1 MSRTRSALLV
11 VLGIVVCLP
20 SAAWAQSSITGTVR
34 DTSGAVLPGVT
45 VEAASPALIEKVR
58 TGITDGQGVYRI
70 VDLRPGPYTVTFT
83 LQGFNTFRR
92 TGIELRAEFTASV
105 DADLMLGTVEETITV
120 TGEAPLVDTRS
131 ARAQTQYAAETLQAL
146 PGTGRLSTLISI
158 LPGAVMNNEGDRALG
173 NLSDRSQTRFAIH
186 GAPNAQPVIDGMNT
200 EMAASNTGVFVWNQI
215 NFQEV
220 VAETSGMGAD
230 RDTGGMQLNMIPR
243 DGGNIFSGLL
253 QLAYSGPD
261 LQSNNINDEL
271 IARGLD
277 SSTRGLA
284 SIKKFY
290 DVSGGG
296 GGPIRQN
303 RLWFFGAARKSVTQ
317 QYAAG
322 IFWNRHTQP
331 QSLLYEPDLSRPA
344 HSNDFY
350 RDYSL
355 RLTWQ
360 AAEKHKIVVGG
371 SFQANCNCV
380 YALFR
385 PQGGPL
391 VTPEAATEHA
401 YDPAYNITTT
411 WTYPATNRLMFMV
424 AGGANHI
431 TQTNRR
437 GLGVDENSIQV
448 TEQSL
453 DLKYGAA
460 YGATVGGSSYSTLP
474 RTQYH
479 EQFSLTYVPGS
490 HSVKAGVN
498 VRVVKTGNNDKYG
511 RDLFMANRA
520 ILYTFNNQRPVSL
533 QLLATPHHFEE
544 VAYDLAVYAQDQ
556 WTIRQLTLNLGLR
569 YNDVDMS
576 SPELVLAPGFF
587 VGERLVPAA
596 EHIPHWRNLSPR
608 VGAAYDLFGDGRTA
622 IKGSV
627 GRYPDVIRV
636 SPANPANQFSLTTN
650 RTWNDTLLGAA
661 DPRSGNFRPDCE
673 LLNPVANG
681 ECGAWSDQSFGRAR
695 RTTRNAP
702 DALEGFNKQFNNW
715 QASVSVQHELA
726 QGFALNVGYF
736 RTWYG
741 AFQVTDN
748 QAVPASGYDTFCIT
762 APSDRRLPGGGGNQ
776 ICGLYDINPAYFG
789 RVDTLVTQASNYGKQ
804 TQVYNG
810 VDITLNGRFLQNGQ
824 FSGGLSL
831 GRTVTDNCFLN
842 GNPSL
847 NNPAPTGAGLA
858 FLNVLPLPA
867 GSLIPRNSE
876 FCHVAPPWSSGTQLK
891 FLAVYPLP
899 WDLETSAIFQNSP
912 GIPMTASYVVTNA
925 QVRQAL
931 GRNLAACPS
940 QTVAACNATL
950 RTELVPPN
958 TMFEPR
964 LTQVDVRVS
973 RLFRLGGTSRLRGT
987 LDIYNVFNA
996 SNVLSMTPTYGP
1008 AWLNAAQV
1016 LSARLLRIGAQLDF

>member
-1 MSRTRSALLV
+1 MGAVRVRWLV
-11 VLGIVVCLP
+11 VLGVYALLP
-20 SAAWAQSSITGTVR
+20 SAVWAQSSITGTVR
-34 DTSGAVLPGVT
+34 DASGAVLPGVT
-45 VEAASPALIEKVR
+45 VEAASPALIEKAR
-58 TGITDGQGVYRI
+58 TAVTDGQGVYRI
-70 VDLRPGPYTVTFT
+70 VDLRPGPYEVTFT

-92 TGIELRAEFTASV
+92 TGIELRAEFNATV
-105 DADLMLGTVEETITV
+105 DAELMLGTVEETITV
-120 TGEAPLVDTRS
+120 SGEAPLVDTRS

-146 PGTGRLSTLISI
+146 PGTGRLSTLISV

-200 EMAASNTGVFVWNQI
+200 EMAASNTGVFVWNQT

-220 VAETSGMGAD
+220 VAETSGIGAD

-277 SSTRGLA
+277 NSTRGLA
-284 SIKKFY
+284 AIKKFY
-290 DVSGGG
+290 DASGGI

-322 IFWNRHTQP
+322 IYWNRHTQP
-331 QSLLYEPDLSRPA
+331 QSLLYEPDLNRPA

-360 AAEKHKIVVGG
+360 AAQKHKIVVGG

-401 YDPAYNITTT
+401 YEPAYNITTT
-411 WTYPATNRLMFMV
+411 WTYPATNRLMFMI

-460 YGATVGGSSYSTLP
+460 YGATVGGSSYSTIP

-479 EQFSLTYVPGS
+479 EQLSVTYVPGS

-498 VRVVKTGNNDKYG
+498 LRVVKTGNNDKYG

-544 VAYDLAVYAQDQ
+544 VAYDVALYAQDQ
-556 WTIRQLTLNLGLR
+556 WTIGRATLNLGLR
-569 YNDVDMS
+569 YNDIDMS

-587 VGERLVPAA
+587 VGERVVPAA
-596 EHIPHWRNLSPR
+596 EHIPHWRNVSPR
-608 VGAAYDLFGDGRTA
+608 LGAAYDLFGDGRTA
-622 IKGSV
+622 LKGAI
-627 GRYPDVIRV
+627 GRYPDIIRV

-650 RTWNDTLLGAA
+650 RTWNDTTFGVGDA
-661 DPRSGNFRPDCE
+661 RSSNFRPDCD
-673 LLNPVANG
+673 LTNPVANG
-681 ECGAWSDQSFGRAR
+681 ECGAWSDQGFGRPR
-695 RTTRNAP
+695 RSTRNAP
-702 DALEGFNKQFNNW
+702 DALEGFNKQFHNW
-715 QASVSVQHELA
+715 QASLSFQHELA
-726 QGFALNVGYF
+726 RGFALNIGYF

-741 AFQVTDN
+741 GFQVTDN
-748 QAVPASGYDTFCIT
+748 QAVPASAYDSYCVT
-762 APSDRRLPGGGGNQ
+762 APRDPRLPGGGGNQ
-776 ICGLYDINPAYFG
+776 ICGLYDVNPAYFG
-789 RVDTLVTQASNYGKQ
+789 RVDQLVTQASNYGDM

-810 VDITLNGRFLQNGQ
+810 VDVTLNGRLAQGGQ
-824 FSGGLSL
+824 FSGGLSI
-831 GRTVTDNCFLN
+831 GRTVTDNCVLASS
-842 GNPSL
+842 GSL
-847 NNPAPTGAGLA
+847 NSPTPTGTGLV
-858 FLNVLPLPA
+858 FLNVLSPPNTTTV
-867 GSLIPRNSE
+867 PRTRE
-876 FCHVAPPWSSGTQLK
+876 FCHVSQPWSSGTQLK
-891 FLAVYPLP
+891 FLVVYPLP
-899 WDLETSAIFQNSP
+899 WDLEASGIVQNTP
-912 GIPMTASYVVTNA
+912 GIPVTASYVLTNA
-925 QVRQAL
+925 QVREAL

-940 QTVAACNATL
+940 QTSPACNATV
-950 RTELVPPN
+950 RMELIPWN

-964 LTQVDVRVS
+964 LTQVDFRVS
-973 RLFRLGGTSRLRGT
+973 RLFRLGGSSRLRGT
-987 LDIYNVFNA
+987 LDMYNVFNA

-1008 AWLNAAQV
+1008 SWLNAAQV

>member
-1 MSRTRSALLV
+1 MGAVRVRWLV
-11 VLGIVVCLP
+11 VLGVYALLP
-20 SAAWAQSSITGTVR
+20 SAVWAQSSITGTVR
-34 DTSGAVLPGVT
+34 DASGAVLPGVT
-45 VEAASPALIEKVR
+45 VEAASPALIEKAR
-58 TGITDGQGVYRI
+58 TAVTDGQGVYRI
-70 VDLRPGPYTVTFT
+70 VDLRPGPYEVTFT

-92 TGIELRAEFTASV
+92 TGIELRAEFNATV
-105 DADLMLGTVEETITV
+105 DAELMLGTVEETITV
-120 TGEAPLVDTRS
+120 SGEAPLVDTRS

-146 PGTGRLSTLISI
+146 PGTGRLSTLISV

-200 EMAASNTGVFVWNQI
+200 EMAASNTGVFVWNQT

-220 VAETSGMGAD
+220 VAETSGIGAD

-277 SSTRGLA
+277 NSTRGLA
-284 SIKKFY
+284 AIKKFY
-290 DVSGGG
+290 DASGGI

-322 IFWNRHTQP
+322 IYWNRHTQP
-331 QSLLYEPDLSRPA
+331 QSLLYEPDLNRPA

-360 AAEKHKIVVGG
+360 AAQKHKIVVGG

-401 YDPAYNITTT
+401 YEPAYNITTT
-411 WTYPATNRLMFMV
+411 WTYPATNRLMFMI

-460 YGATVGGSSYSTLP
+460 YGATVGGSSYSTIP

-479 EQFSLTYVPGS
+479 EQLSVTYVPGS

-498 VRVVKTGNNDKYG
+498 LRVVKTGNNDKYG

-544 VAYDLAVYAQDQ
+544 VAYDVALYAQDQ
-556 WTIRQLTLNLGLR
+556 WTIGRATLNLGLR
-569 YNDVDMS
+569 YNDIDMS

-587 VGERLVPAA
+587 VGERVVPAA
-596 EHIPHWRNLSPR
+596 EHIPHWRNVSPR
-608 VGAAYDLFGDGRTA
+608 LGAAYDLFGDGRTA
-622 IKGSV
+622 LKGAI
-627 GRYPDVIRV
+627 GRYPDIIRV

-650 RTWNDTLLGAA
+650 RTWNDTTFGVGDA
-661 DPRSGNFRPDCE
+661 RSSNFRPDCD
-673 LLNPVANG
+673 LTNPVANG
-681 ECGAWSDQSFGRAR
+681 ECGAWSDQGFGRPR
-695 RTTRNAP
+695 RSTRNAP
-702 DALEGFNKQFNNW
+702 DALEGFNKQFHNW
-715 QASVSVQHELA
+715 QASLSFQHELA
-726 QGFALNVGYF
+726 RGFALNIGYF

-741 AFQVTDN
+741 GFQVTDN
-748 QAVPASGYDTFCIT
+748 QAVPASAYDSYCVT
-762 APSDRRLPGGGGNQ
+762 APRDPRLPGGGGNQ
-776 ICGLYDINPAYFG
+776 ICGLYDVNPAYFG
-789 RVDTLVTQASNYGKQ
+789 RVDQLVTQASNYGDM

-810 VDITLNGRFLQNGQ
+810 VDVTLNGRLAQGGQ
-824 FSGGLSL
+824 FSGGLSI
-831 GRTVTDNCFLN
+831 GRTVTDNCVLASS
-842 GNPSL
+842 GSL
-847 NNPAPTGAGLA
+847 NSPTPTGTGLV
-858 FLNVLPLPA
+858 FLNVLSPPNTTTV
-867 GSLIPRNSE
+867 PRTRE
-876 FCHVAPPWSSGTQLK
+876 FCHVSQPWSSGTQLK
-891 FLAVYPLP
+891 FLVVYPLP
-899 WDLETSAIFQNSP
+899 WDLEASGIVQNTP
-912 GIPMTASYVVTNA
+912 GIPVTASYVLTNA
-925 QVRQAL
+925 QVREAL

-940 QTVAACNATL
+940 QTSPACNATV
-950 RTELVPPN
+950 RMELIPWN

-964 LTQVDVRVS
+964 LTQVDFRVS
-973 RLFRLGGTSRLRGT
+973 RLFRLGGSSRLRGT
-987 LDIYNVFNA
+987 LDMYNVFNA